1 MFNCTSKI
9 LIMKTRVPGRPT
21 ASSNACKT
29 DKVMWLC
36 VYNHGMNVDCVVKRS
51 VALMA
56 VTRQMWK
63 TRFGMI

>member
-1 MFNCTSKI
+1 
-9 LIMKTRVPGRPT
+9 MKTRAPGRPT
-21 ASSNACKT
+21 AYSMHARQ

-36 VYNHGMNVDCVVKRS
+36 VYNHGMNGDCVVKRS
-51 VALMA
+51 VELMA